1 MDIYVFRENR
11 AAARQKELCF
21 RFLFARGDEG
31 DVYLLS
37 REQLAS
43 KEQGPVCQELS
54 VFLTDTG
61 AELEALSR
69 AIRACHQE
77 NYVIVSVRDI
87 MEVLTAIPPSVRP
100 SGFLLEPPEEAQ
112 LQGLLQEIYRDCVCC
127 PEEGQ
132 SFSFRVKAR
141 QYILPCSRILF
152 FESSNKKLLV
162 YTESQSFEFY
172 ESMANVSQRLPE
184 CFLRIH
190 KSILVNTDHIVT
202 VDYGRMEAEL
212 TDGSRVPVSRSC
224 KKMLQERLNW
234 KGAAP

>member
-11 AAARQKELCF
+11 AAARQKEICF
-21 RFLFARGDEG
+21 RFLFAQGNDG

-37 REQLAS
+37 RAQLTPGGIGS
-43 KEQGPVCQELS
+43 FGEELA

-61 AELEALSR
+61 AELEELSK
-69 AIRACHQE
+69 AIRSCNRE
-77 NYVIVSVRDI
+77 NYVIVSVQDM

-100 SGFLLEPPEEAQ
+100 SGFLLEPPEEEQ
-112 LQGLLQEIYRDCVCC
+112 LQSLLREIYRDCVCC
-127 PEEGQ
+127 AEEGQ
-132 SFSFRVKAR
+132 SFTFRVKAR

-152 FESSNKKLLV
+152 FESSNKKLMV
-162 YTESQSFEFY
+162 YTESQSFAFY

-212 TDGSRVPVSRSC
+212 TDGSRVPVSRSS
-224 KKMLQERLNW
+224 KRTLQEQLGW